1 MQWVLN
7 MRWYILV
14 HTNVRYVPVYNA
26 VNVHLELPVGVT
38 SQSTMVVDGVWCSVE
53 WCWQK

>member
-7 MRWYILV
+7 MRWY
-14 HTNVRYVPVYNA
+14 VPVCNT

-38 SQSTMVVDGVWCSVE
+38 GKSMMVVDGVWCSVE
-53 WCWQK
+53 WCGQK